1 MVSLRSAHR
10 QLTKMRDIVDDAL
23 EDFVQEKMASNQAP
37 AMSLVREVLL
47 AGGKRYRPVLALLA
61 YQAAGGKD
69 ISKVMDLALS
79 AEIIIWDPLSI
90 KLLKV

>member
-37 AMSLVREVLL
+37 AMSLAREVLL
-47 AGGKRYRPVLALLA
+47 AGGKTVSYTHLTLPTILRV
-61 YQAAGGKD
+61 
-69 ISKVMDLALS
+69 
-79 AEIIIWDPLSI
+79 
-90 KLLKV
+90 

>member
-47 AGGKRYRPVLALLA
+47 AGGK
-61 YQAAGGKD
+61 
-69 ISKVMDLALS
+69 ISSSTRLTCLPS
-79 AEIIIWDPLSI
+79 SRR
-90 KLLKV
+90 